1 MRSWGA
7 KIFPQK
13 KKKKFLQ
20 TLNFWTMVYIF
31 LNLPLN
37 NHPGLGDIDQK
48 SIQ

>member
-1 MRSWGA
+1 MPPPPPPK
-7 KIFPQK
+7 KI
-13 KKKKFLQ
+13 LQ

-37 NHPGLGDIDQK
+37 NHPGLWDIDQK